1 MTVVGAR
8 PQFIC
13 YTAMKERNIPFD
25 IDLYGD
31 GNASRHI
38 VKAMIGDS

>member
-13 YTAMKERNIPFD
+13 YTAMKERNISFD

>member
-1 MTVVGAR
+1 MGAR

-13 YTAMKERNIPFD
+13 YTAMKELNIPFD

-31 GNASRHI
+31 GNDGRHI